1 MGQAGVNIRFIPYQS
16 EEAMKAL
23 GHDYRPG
30 RPETAFL
37 IRPSGEV
44 RPGLEAFL
52 PVLSNFRMGKALRWG
67 LRLPFARQVAEQSYR
82 TIARYRYRWF
92 GEAKPVR

>member
-1 MGQAGVNIRFIPYQS
+1 MGQAGVNVRFIPYQS

-30 RPETAFL
+30 RPETTFL
-37 IRPSGEV
+37 IRPSGKV
-44 RPGLEAFL
+44 RHGLDAFL
-52 PVLSNFRMGKALRWG
+52 PILSNLHMGKALRWG
-67 LRLPFARQVAEQSYR
+67 LRLPFVRQVAERSYR
-82 TIARYRYRWF
+82 TIARHRYRWF